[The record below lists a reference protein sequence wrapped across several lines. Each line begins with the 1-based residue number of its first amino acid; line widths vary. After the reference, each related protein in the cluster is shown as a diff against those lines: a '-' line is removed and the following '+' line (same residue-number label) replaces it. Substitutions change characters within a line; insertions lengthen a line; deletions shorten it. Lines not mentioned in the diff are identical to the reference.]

1 MENTWLVVRLPG
13 RFGRRLPM
21 RTIETVAIRDAVKRL
36 CMDSNFYLPDDVKK
50 ALERSVGKEES
61 PIGKEILADIVKN
74 AEIAARDGV
83 AICQDTGFAV
93 FFVELGQEVA
103 VVGGDFNAAI
113 NEGVRL
119 GYKEGYLRKSIVD
132 DPFHRRKNTSDNT
145 PAIIHTFIVP
155 GDRIKITMAPKG
167 GGSENMSA
175 LAMLKPSDGIEG
187 IKRFVVETVNK
198 AGSNPCPPVIVGVG
212 IGGTIEQTT
221 LIAKMALLKEV
232 GARHPD
238 PVVARLEEE
247 LLEEINRLGIG
258 PQGFGGRVTALDV
271 HISTFPAH
279 IASMPVAV
287 NMQCHVARHKQAI
300 I

>member
-1 MENTWLVVRLPG
+1 
-13 RFGRRLPM
+13 M

>member
-1 MENTWLVVRLPG
+1 
-13 RFGRRLPM
+13 M
-21 RTIETVAIRDAVKRL
+21 RNVEAVAIRDAVKQL
-36 CMDSNFYLPDDVKK
+36 CIDSNVYLPGDVKK
-50 ALERSVGKEES
+50 ILEQSVDKEES
-61 PIGKEILADIVKN
+61 PIGREILRDIVKN

-93 FFVELGQEVA
+93 FFIELGQEVA
-103 VVGGDFNAAI
+103 VVGGDYNAAV

-119 GYKEGYLRKSIVD
+119 GYSEGYLRKSIVD
-132 DPFHRRKNTSDNT
+132 DPFYRRKNTKDNT

-155 GDRIKITMAPKG
+155 GDRIKITIAPKG

-187 IKRFVVETVNK
+187 IKKFVVDTVNK
-198 AGSNPCPPVIVGVG
+198 AGSNPCPPVIVGIG

-221 LIAKMALLKEV
+221 LIAKMALLKNV
-232 GARHPD
+232 GERHPD
-238 PVVARLEEE
+238 PIVAKLEED
-247 LLEEINRLGIG
+247 LLVEINNLGIG

-271 HISTFPAH
+271 HINTFPAH
-279 IASMPVAV
+279 IASMPVAL
-287 NMQCHVARHKQAI
+287 NMQCHVARHREAI